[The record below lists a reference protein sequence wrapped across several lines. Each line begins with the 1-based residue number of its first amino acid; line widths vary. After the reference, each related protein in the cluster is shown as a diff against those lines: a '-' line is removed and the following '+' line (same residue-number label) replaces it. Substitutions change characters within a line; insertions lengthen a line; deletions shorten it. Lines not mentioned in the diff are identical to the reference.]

1 MYAIIA
7 MGGVFAGATQAPL
20 TAIASVLEMTGN
32 FTLTLPVML
41 ACGIAAAT
49 SKQLTCGS
57 IYTTKLLRRGIDIE
71 QPKATSALATVTV
84 AEVIQPVTDDDRSS
98 ALVVSAEL
106 EPEPAAVSRE
116 MLATLV
122 GTVIDVRDPPG
133 ALRRRGSGA
142 GPAPTC
148 ALRPR
153 RAAGPLPR

>member
-57 IYTTKLLRRGIDIE
+57 IYTTKLF
-71 QPKATSALATVTV
+71 
-84 AEVIQPVTDDDRSS
+84 
-98 ALVVSAEL
+98 
-106 EPEPAAVSRE
+106 
-116 MLATLV
+116 
-122 GTVIDVRDPPG
+122 
-133 ALRRRGSGA
+133 
-142 GPAPTC
+142 AP
-148 ALRPR
+148 RHR
-153 RAAGPLPR
+153 HRAAEGHKRARDRHRR